1 MEIKFEK
8 EQIFHLFEFARGEI
22 VFRGIIKWLIRKD
35 LVLMSNHSEIFRL

>member
-8 EQIFHLFEFARGEI
+8 EQILHLFEFARGEI
-22 VFRGIIKWLIRKD
+22 VFRGIIKWLVRKG